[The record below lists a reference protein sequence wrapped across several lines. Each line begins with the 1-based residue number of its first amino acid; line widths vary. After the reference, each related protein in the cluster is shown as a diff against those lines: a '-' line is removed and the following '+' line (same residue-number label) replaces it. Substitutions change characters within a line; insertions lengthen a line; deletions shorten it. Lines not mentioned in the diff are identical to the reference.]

1 MNLKFDLKNYF
12 SNNLQFNFGTNII
25 YYDFR
30 PGKIF
35 PLTEDSGINESTL
48 NKKFALIYIISAVN
62 ATNF

>member
-35 PLTEDSGINESTL
+35 PLTEDSGINESYF
-48 NKKFALIYIISAVN
+48 K
-62 ATNF
+62 